1 MLYIHLKMKGSYN
14 KHYIPIFG
22 KHLQI
27 FVYISISVWAAYL
40 YLNGVRTGGWGGLG
54 KTLAADKAW
63 WPSLSPSDLWEGNN
77 ELWVAVIL
85 TVSDSLAMG
94 TSVLVAWKGLCCF
107 PTSDFADRC
116 GVCWLPCSYTSPPF
130 LVVRAAATD
139 RADISFNDLLGIYT
153 IKNKKLN
160 RNRTSG
166 YCKWK
171 YSLYSCK
178 VCCKYAYYH
187 SVFST

>member
-1 MLYIHLKMKGSYN
+1 MKGRYN
-14 KHYIPIFG
+14 KHYAPILRKHLKVFVYVSIPI
-22 KHLQI
+22 
-27 FVYISISVWAAYL
+27 WAPYL
-40 YLNGVRTGGWGGLG
+40 YLNGIRTGGRGGGVG
-54 KTLAADKAW
+54 KTVAADKAW

-160 RNRTSG
+160 WNRTFG
-166 YCKWK
+166 C
-171 YSLYSCK
+171 
-178 VCCKYAYYH
+178 
-187 SVFST
+187 

>member
-1 MLYIHLKMKGSYN
+1 MFTLIYQFDGLPLFKWNENWRGE
-14 KHYIPIFG
+14 
-22 KHLQI
+22 
-27 FVYISISVWAAYL
+27 
-40 YLNGVRTGGWGGLG
+40 GGLG
-54 KTLAADKAW
+54 KTVAADKAW

-139 RADISFNDLLGIYT
+139 RADISFNDLVGIYT

-160 RNRTSG
+160 KNRTSG

-171 YSLYSCK
+171 YSLISYK
-178 VCCKYAYYH
+178 ICCKYAYNH
-187 SVFST
+187 SVLSP